1 MGKDSL
7 IAWLGAGRTSI
18 RAPLLAPGS
27 TSVQDC
33 TAVSQ
38 GEVDLEAAASGTVER
53 IRARYLHVWVRRDSD
68 WQIAFRESSIVSRPG
83 GRSTDTFR
91 ETDG

>member
-7 IAWLGAGRTSI
+7 IAWLGAGRTSV

-53 IRARYLHVWVRRDSD
+53 IRARYLHVWIRVSGRWRLGY
-68 WQIAFRESSIVSRPG
+68 RESDVIR
-83 GRSTDTFR
+83 
-91 ETDG
+91 